1 MHGKP
6 VLFGIIALIILA
18 ASMPGCT
25 SPLPPVHNTT
35 PGSIGAVVE
44 GNNLF
49 AMDLYSRYK
58 GEQGNVF
65 FSPFS
70 ISSALAMTYE
80 GANGQTATEMAS
92 VLHLPQNGTLRR
104 DGYYGLIN
112 EINGDRGSVL
122 RTANALWVQ
131 NDQPFLASYLQ
142 DVQDNYGGAATPLD
156 FKNDPD
162 GSRLQINSWVK
173 GKTDDRIQDLLA
185 PGMITP
191 GTKLVLT
198 NAVYFKGS
206 WATQFNSSLTS
217 QDDFTTSPGT
227 VENVSMM
234 HSTDEY
240 SYMENSQLQMLEM
253 PYSGNLSMLILLPR
267 SEDPSALESSLN
279 LDNLDAWKAGLQL
292 QEVRVS
298 IPKFKFETEYQM
310 SDTLKDMGMV
320 QAFSDSADFSLMTGK
335 KGLKID
341 QVVHKAFVQV
351 DENGTEAAAA
361 TAVVMVG
368 TAMEQNP
375 QPSTP
380 VFRADHPFIF
390 IIQQQDTGNI
400 LFMGRV
406 SDPSVG

>member
-6 VLFGIIALIILA
+6 VLFGIIALIILVA
-18 ASMPGCT
+18 FMPGCT
-25 SPLPPVHNTT
+25 APQPPVHNTT
-35 PGSIGAVVE
+35 AGSVAAVVE

-58 GEQGNVF
+58 GEPGNVF

-70 ISSALAMTYE
+70 VSSALAMTYE
-80 GANGQTATEMAS
+80 GANGQTAEEMAS
-92 VLHLPQNGTLRR
+92 VLHLPQNDTLRR
-104 DGYYGLIN
+104 DGYYELIS
-112 EINGDRGSVL
+112 EMNGDNGSVL

-131 NDQPFLASYLQ
+131 NDQPLLASYLQ
-142 DVQDNYGGAATPLD
+142 VVQDNYGGAATPLD
-156 FKNDPD
+156 FRNDAE
-162 GSRLQINSWVK
+162 GSRLLINSWVEN
-173 GKTDDRIQDLLA
+173 KTEDRIQDLLA
-185 PGMITP
+185 PGTITP

-240 SYMENSQLQMLEM
+240 SYMENDQLQMLEI

-279 LDNLDAWKAGLQL
+279 MDNLDAWKAGLQK
-292 QEVRVS
+292 QEVQVS

-310 SDTLKDMGMV
+310 GDTLKDMGMA
-320 QAFSDSADFSLMTGK
+320 QAFSDSADFSLMTGS

-361 TAVVMVG
+361 TAVVMVA
-368 TAMEQNP
+368 TAVEQNP
-375 QPSTP
+375 QPSMP

-406 SDPSVG
+406 SVPNAG